1 MPSHFPDGLP
11 AVLPA
16 TVAQIYRRLP
26 AHGDITV
33 RVGSRVEPDDAIG
46 QASIAPPAIFIDV
59 AATLGI
65 APHDVPRRVK
75 RKIGEHVTPQQ
86 VLAKRG
92 SRKCSPPVAGTL
104 SAVDGETGIAIITP
118 DPVAMTLPASVRG
131 YVADVI
137 PGSGALIET
146 AAAVIQGIFGIG
158 GEQFGVLRLLVT
170 DRNDLITPDLIDARS
185 AYAIII
191 GGAGITAEALRKA
204 QQEQVRGVIVGGI
217 DQAEVRSFLGGVQ
230 PDDWYSYGQGNRAMA
245 QRGVTPTVLV
255 TEGFGIHPMAE
266 PIFDLLTRYD
276 RQEAFLDGTTTLV
289 SPIQRPRL
297 VIPLPRLQGGQAATP
312 AGDLT
317 VGAVV
322 RLVDERY
329 LGRVG
334 RVVALSGQPG
344 SAATGQLASGVR
356 AATATVQI
364 GEAERIVLPQTALE
378 AIG

>member
-16 TVAQIYRRLP
+16 TVAQIHRRLP

-46 QASIAPPAIFIDV
+46 QATVSPPAVFIDV
-59 AATLGI
+59 AAALDI

-104 SAVDGETGIAIITP
+104 SVVDGETGVVIITP
-118 DPVAMTLPASVRG
+118 DPVTTTLPASVRG
-131 YVADVI
+131 YVADVS
-137 PGSGALIET
+137 PGSSALIET
-146 AAAVIQGIFGIG
+146 AAALIQGVFGIG

-170 DRNDLITPDLIDARS
+170 DRNEPITPDLIDARS

-204 QQEQVRGVIVGGI
+204 QQEQVRGVIVGSI
-217 DQAEVRSFLGGVQ
+217 EQAEVRSFLGMSQ
-230 PDDWYSYGQGNRAMA
+230 QSDWYSYGQTSGAP
-245 QRGVTPTVLV
+245 TPTVLV
-255 TEGFGIHPMAE
+255 TEGFGTYSMSE
-266 PIFDLLTRYD
+266 PIFELLTRYD

-289 SPIQRPRL
+289 PPIQRPRL
-297 VIPLPRLQGGQAATP
+297 VIPLPRLQGGQVAAAP
-312 AGDLT
+312 QEIA
-317 VGAVV
+317 VGAIV
-322 RLVDERY
+322 RLIDERH
-329 LGRVG
+329 LGQIG
-334 RVVALSGQPG
+334 RIVALSGSAG
-344 SAATGQLASGVR
+344 STAQLASGVR
-356 AATATVQI
+356 TATATVQI
-364 GEAERIVLPQTALE
+364 SESERIVLPQTAVE

>member
-16 TVAQIYRRLP
+16 TVAQIHRRLP
-26 AHGDITV
+26 AHGDMTV

-46 QASIAPPAIFIDV
+46 QASVAPPAIFIDV
-59 AATLGI
+59 AAALGI

-104 SAVDGETGIAIITP
+104 SVVDGETGIVIITP
-118 DPVAMTLPASVRG
+118 DPVATTLAASVRG
-131 YVADVI
+131 YVADVS
-137 PGSGALIET
+137 PSSGALIET

-217 DQAEVRSFLGGVQ
+217 EQAEVRSFLGGAQ
-230 PDDWYSYGQGNRAMA
+230 SGDWYSYGQAGGRA
-245 QRGVTPTVLV
+245 GTPTVLV
-255 TEGFGIHPMAE
+255 TEGFGTHAMAE

-289 SPIQRPRL
+289 PPILRPRL
-297 VIPLPRLQGGQAATP
+297 VIPLPRLQGGQP
-312 AGDLT
+312 ASPTQGLT

-329 LGRVG
+329 LGRIG
-334 RVVALSGQPG
+334 RVVALSGQ
-344 SAATGQLASGVR
+344 LASGVR
-356 AATATVQI
+356 TATATVQI
-364 GEAERIVLPQTALE
+364 GEAERVVLPQTAVE

>member
-26 AHGDITV
+26 GHGDITV

-46 QASIAPPAIFIDV
+46 QASVSPPAVFIDV
-59 AATLGI
+59 AAALGI

-92 SRKCSPPVAGTL
+92 NRKCIPPVAGTL
-104 SAVDGETGIAIITP
+104 SAVDGETGIAIISP
-118 DPVAMTLPASVRG
+118 DPQPITLPASVRG
-131 YVADVI
+131 YVADVT
-137 PGSGALIET
+137 PGSGVLIET
-146 AAAVIQGIFGIG
+146 AAAMIQGAFGIG

-170 DRNDLITPDLIDARS
+170 DRNDPITPDLIDARS

-204 QQEQVRGVIVGGI
+204 QQEQVRGVIVGSI
-217 DQAEVRSFLGGVQ
+217 QQAEVRSFLGSALPG
-230 PDDWYSYGQGNRAMA
+230 DWYSYGQAGAM
-245 QRGVTPTVLV
+245 QSQTTPTVLV
-255 TEGFGIHPMAE
+255 TEGFGSHAMAE

-289 SPIQRPRL
+289 PPIQRPRL
-297 VIPLPRLQGGQAATP
+297 VIPLPRLQGGQPAAAP
-312 AGDLT
+312 QELA
-317 VGAVV
+317 VGSIV

-329 LGRVG
+329 LGQIG
-334 RVVALSGQPG
+334 RIVALSGPAG
-344 SAATGQLASGVR
+344 SNAGQLVSGLR
-356 AATATVQI
+356 TDTATVQI
-364 GEAERIVLPQTALE
+364 SESERIVLPQTAVE
-378 AIG
+378 AIS